1 VNLLFPEDPM
11 LARPLIAL
19 MLLTAAPLAQAAVA
33 SLDLNTYRLTRTMP
47 IGASMLQDGS
57 ESSAITY
64 NRDRGTLFVIDDEGV
79 AISQFTRQ
87 GAFVDRMRLSGFGVA
102 ATGDPE
108 GLTYIGNNQF
118 VIAAERAL
126 TLYRVTYDPA
136 TTPDR
141 TALPNAVLA
150 TPAVGNI
157 GIEGVSYD
165 PRDGSF
171 VTVKEKTPAQV
182 NRNVVTFGTPGS
194 NVLTSLFDPTG
205 LGTLDLADVQVLS
218 TVAVPGSAL
227 ADQLLIFSQESK
239 KLLHT
244 TRAGEVLGMFDFAL
258 ISASAEGVTIDENG
272 VIYVTDETPNI
283 YVLEPGAAVVPVPG
297 AWALM
302 ASGLFLLGVMRRRR
316 S

>member
-1 VNLLFPEDPM
+1 
-11 LARPLIAL
+11 
-19 MLLTAAPLAQAAVA
+19 
-33 SLDLNTYRLTRTMP
+33 
-47 IGASMLQDGS
+47 
-57 ESSAITY
+57 
-64 NRDRGTLFVIDDEGV
+64 
-79 AISQFTRQ
+79 
-87 GAFVDRMRLSGFGVA
+87 
-102 ATGDPE
+102 
-108 GLTYIGNNQF
+108 
-118 VIAAERAL
+118 
-126 TLYRVTYDPA
+126 
-136 TTPDR
+136 
-141 TALPNAVLA
+141 
-150 TPAVGNI
+150 
-157 GIEGVSYD
+157 
-165 PRDGSF
+165 
-171 VTVKEKTPAQV
+171 VKEKTPAQV

-244 TRAGEVLGMFDFAL
+244 TRAGGVLGMFDFAL

>member
-1 VNLLFPEDPM
+1 MTV
-11 LARPLIAL
+11 RPLIAL

-33 SLDLNTYRLTRTMP
+33 SLDLSTYTLTRTMP
-47 IGASMLQDGS
+47 IGASLLPNGS

-64 NRDRGTLFVIDDEGV
+64 NRNTGTLFVIDDEGV

-87 GAFVDRMRLSGFGVA
+87 GAFVNRMTLSGFGTA

-108 GLTYIGNNQF
+108 GLTYIGSNQF

-126 TLYRVTYDPA
+126 TLYKVTYDPL
-136 TTPDR
+136 TTPVR

-150 TPAVGNI
+150 TPPVGNV

-171 VTVKEKTPAQV
+171 VTVKEKTPGQV

-194 NVLTSLFDPTG
+194 NVLTSLFDPLSPT
-205 LGTLDLADVQVLS
+205 TLNAIDVADVQVLA
-218 TVAVPGSAL
+218 TVATPGSAL
-227 ADQLLIFSQESK
+227 ADQLLIFSQESR
-239 KLLHT
+239 KLFHT
-244 TRAGEVLGMFDFAL
+244 TRTGQVLGMFDFSL

-272 VIYVTDETPNI
+272 VIYITDETPNI
-283 YVLEPGAAVVPVPG
+283 YVLEPGTAVVPVPG
-297 AWALM
+297 AWVLM
-302 ASGLFLLGVMRRRR
+302 ASGLALLGAIRRRR

>member
-1 VNLLFPEDPM
+1 MTV
-11 LARPLIAL
+11 RPLIAL

-33 SLDLNTYRLTRTMP
+33 SLDLSTYTLTRTMP
-47 IGASMLQDGS
+47 IGASMLPNGL

-64 NRDRGTLFVIDDEGV
+64 NRTLGTLFVIDDEGE

-87 GAFVDRMRLSGFGVA
+87 GAFVNRMRLSGFGTA
-102 ATGDPE
+102 STGDPE

-126 TLYRVTYDPA
+126 TLYKVTYDPA
-136 TTPDR
+136 TIPVR

-150 TPAVGNI
+150 TPPVGNV
-157 GIEGVSYD
+157 GIEGVSFD

-171 VTVKEKTPAQV
+171 VTVKEKTPSQV

-194 NVLTSLFDPTG
+194 NVLTSLFDPA
-205 LGTLDLADVQVLS
+205 LLSTLDLADVQVLS

-227 ADQLLIFSQESK
+227 ADQLLLFSHESK
-239 KLLHT
+239 RLLHT
-244 TRAGEVLGMFDFAL
+244 TRAGQILGMFDFSA
-258 ISASAEGVTIDENG
+258 ISDSAEGVTIDENG

-283 YVLEPGAAVVPVPG
+283 YVLEPGVAVVPVPA

-302 ASGLFLLGVMRRRR
+302 ASGLVLLGAMRRRR